1 MRFDLQVRIKR
12 SGAFHLDVD
21 EQFDASALGIVGKS
35 GSGKS
40 TLLDAI
46 AGIQPAA
53 RIQLN
58 GVDLAKRSIESR
70 RLAYVTQQPHLF
82 PHLSVKRNLLY
93 SGRARRMDEVVN
105 VLGISHLLDRMPAR
119 LSGGEARRVALARSI
134 LSEPE
139 LLLLDEPF
147 SGLDEISRREA
158 MSLLNQLKTFLGL
171 PMILVSH
178 SADEVMGLTDW
189 SLRLEAGQV
198 TARGPTESI
207 LRQSETRFDNYFV
220 GEVVGPG
227 RVKVGRLELSV
238 LMPSNVRGQV
248 RLALYANDILL
259 ARIRP
264 EAISARNVFESK
276 VVGSTTLADAA
287 LLLIEPG
294 LRVLITNE
302 ASQML
307 ALKPGDAVFAIIKAS
322 SIVCLGPFQAQAIQ
336 PP

>member
-1 MRFDLQVRIKR
+1 MRFDLQVRIQR
-12 SGAFHLDVD
+12 SGTFRLEVN
-21 EQFDASALGIVGKS
+21 EQFEANALGIVGKS

-46 AGIQPAA
+46 AGIQPA
-53 RIQLN
+53 IKLQLN
-58 GVDLAKRSIESR
+58 GVRLEKRSIEGR

-82 PHLSVKRNLLY
+82 PHLSVRRNLLY
-93 SGRARRMDEVVN
+93 SRRASKMDDVTY
-105 VLGISHLLDRMPAR
+105 VLGIAHLLDRMPET

-147 SGLDEISRREA
+147 NGLDEISRREA
-158 MSLLNQLKTFLGL
+158 MSLLNQLKTFLRL
-171 PMILVSH
+171 PMVLVSH

-189 SLRLEAGQV
+189 SLRLEDGQV

-207 LRQSETRFDNYFV
+207 LRQSETRFDNYMV

-227 RVKVGRLELSV
+227 RVKVGLLELSV
-238 LMPSNVRGQV
+238 LMPTNVSGQV

-259 ARIRP
+259 AMVRP
-264 EAISARNVFESK
+264 EAISARNVFASK
-276 VVGSTTLADAA
+276 VVRSIPLADTA
-287 LLLIEPG
+287 LLVIEPG

-307 ALKPGDAVFAIIKAS
+307 GLKPGDAVFAIVKAS
-322 SIVCLGPFQAQAIQ
+322 SIVYLGPL
-336 PP
+336 